1 MKISVIRLVHWCY
14 QGKYIFAKAL
24 ACRSSSF
31 HLSVSFG
38 PLGHPVCIPLD
49 SCKRVEANSVE
60 QFLKLFTEKVFK
72 KTKQNK
78 KTHQH
83 CCCKEFPELVELFIK
98 EIILQARISLIF
110 QRDLDAQLLSES
122 WSLVTRA
129 DSTLFYCSPLLG
141 IHYSL
146 FSQELL
152 PLRGTILS
160 HRSVYVLWISN
171 YIYCHYKGTIK

>member
-78 KTHQH
+78 KPTSTAAVKNSLNWLN
-83 CCCKEFPELVELFIK
+83 CLYRKLYFRPESLWSSR
-98 EIILQARISLIF
+98 EILM
-110 QRDLDAQLLSES
+110 LSCYQKAEA
-122 WSLVTRA
+122 WSLEQTA
-129 DSTLFYCSPLLG
+129 LYSIAL
-141 IHYSL
+141 HYLVFIIASSVRNSFLYVAL
-146 FSQELL
+146 FSLTDLYMCYGYQ
-152 PLRGTILS
+152 TI
-160 HRSVYVLWISN
+160 
-171 YIYCHYKGTIK
+171 YIAITKEQ